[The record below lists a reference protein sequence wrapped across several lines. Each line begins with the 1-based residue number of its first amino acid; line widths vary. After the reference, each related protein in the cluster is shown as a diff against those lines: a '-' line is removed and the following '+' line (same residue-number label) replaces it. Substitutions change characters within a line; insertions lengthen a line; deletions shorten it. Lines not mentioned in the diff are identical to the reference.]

1 MSVTDTTRSDH
12 QVRKRQESGASIPW
26 IRDMAAAESDSL
38 APYRDRIMHAMGG
51 VTVIL
56 LTPFTINNFMQ
67 GRVLVALILVAV
79 QLITFGN
86 VYAVRRG
93 RRAPIPPAL
102 LLLPFVAGITTAV
115 LVQGVPGV
123 LWSYPVMVYSYF
135 VLSRRVAIACSLAL
149 LAYLT
154 WLTVR
159 YIDSALALRLFAT
172 LLLTIIMI
180 NIVLSVIATLHQTL
194 ARQALTDPLTGCFN
208 RRCMEQNLDALVA
221 GAERNPVTASILMI
235 DLDHFKPIN
244 DDYGHDR
251 GDQVLQQ
258 IVQVIGERMRRG
270 ERLFRWGG
278 EEFLLL
284 LEMTD
289 IDGATVVA
297 EDIRRRI
304 EAADILQDRKV
315 TVSIGVASY
324 RSGQSIE
331 AWTRAAD
338 VALYRAKT
346 GGRNRV
352 VCAGAEV
359 S

>member
-1 MSVTDTTRSDH
+1 MIH
-12 QVRKRQESGASIPW
+12 W
-26 IRDMAAAESDSL
+26 IRDVALAENDSL
-38 APYRDRIMHAMGG
+38 APYRERFLLAMGS
-51 VTVIL
+51 VTVVL
-56 LTPFTINNFMQ
+56 LIPFTINNFVQ
-67 GRVLVALILVAV
+67 GRPLVALIVIGV
-79 QLITFGN
+79 QLVTFIDA
-86 VYAVRRG
+86 YAIWRG
-93 RRAPIPPAL
+93 RSPPVPPAL
-102 LLLPFVAGITTAV
+102 LLVPFLAGISAAIV
-115 LVQGVPGV
+115 VQGVPGV
-123 LWSYPVMVYSYF
+123 LWSYPVIVYSYF
-135 VLSRRVAIACSLAL
+135 VLTRRIAIACSLAML
-149 LAYLT
+149 GYLT
-154 WLTVR
+154 WLALS

-180 NIVLSVIATLHQTL
+180 NIVLNVIANLHQTL

-221 GAERNPVTASILMI
+221 GAERYPLTASILMI
-235 DLDHFKPIN
+235 DVDHFKPIN

-258 IVQVIGERMRRG
+258 IVQHTGERMRRG

-284 LEMTD
+284 LEKTD

-304 EAADILQDRKV
+304 EAAEILRDRKV
-315 TVSIGVASY
+315 TVSIGVARY
-324 RSGQSIE
+324 RSGQSVE

-346 GGRNRV
+346 GGRNCV
-352 VCAGAEV
+352 VRADDDAA
-359 S
+359 